1 MALTSSLLSKDTRIQ
16 QAYRDRNRPIAFGEA
31 QSQSVARVQVALTQ
45 VGYSMP
51 KSVSTGG
58 ADGIFGDETLAT
70 VRQFQADNGLRVD
83 GMIGEHTLD
92 ALDAALNRLPAPPP
106 APPLPPPAPDHDA
119 VIQTALRRSRAAVHM
134 ALARLMALQGSIEG
148 VDKLNGPQKIAA
160 IVAMTRAFPREIAVV
175 SKRLLV
181 SQDALT
187 GEFRDA
193 LDKAISLIRL
203 NQAVSSNIKDDG
215 VTGRC
220 DPKNFQPPG
229 TPFGATNADQ
239 PDPRV
244 SVCQPF
250 FDTSLAFTA
259 QDLQRDVITH
269 EFFHLVGLD
278 DVTGVDTTEKAL
290 RNANTLAQIVAWIV
304 DRHRQKNSDG
314 NEAAIPPL
322 PSP

>member
-1 MALTSSLLSKDTRIQ
+1 MALTSSLLSNDPRIQ
-16 QAYRDRNRPIAFGEA
+16 QAYRDRNRPMAFGEA
-31 QSQSVARVQVALTQ
+31 QSQSVARVQLGLTQ
-45 VGYSMP
+45 VGYPMP
-51 KSVSTGG
+51 KSVSAAG

-92 ALDAALNRLPAPPP
+92 ALDAALNRLPSPPP
-106 APPLPPPAPDHDA
+106 APPPPDHDA

-134 ALARLMALQGSIEG
+134 ALARLMALQGTIEG
-148 VDKLNGPQKIAA
+148 VDKLNGPEKVAA
-160 IVAMTRAFPREIAVV
+160 IVAMARAFPREIAVV
-175 SKRLLV
+175 SKRLFV

-203 NQAVSSNIKDDG
+203 NQAASSNIKDDG

-220 DPKNFQPPG
+220 DPKNFSPPG

-239 PDPRV
+239 VDPRV

-259 QDLQRDVITH
+259 QDLRRDVITH
-269 EFFHLVGLD
+269 EFFHLVGLE

-322 PSP
+322 P